1 MTVLYNYQ
9 YCTYFLLHCGL
20 GLRLGLALGLVF
32 HDKTPIH
39 YFYNM
44 LVRWWCSVDECGEG
58 KSRGRV
64 RAMDGSVPHIP
75 T

>member
-1 MTVLYNYQ
+1 
-9 YCTYFLLHCGL
+9 
-20 GLRLGLALGLVF
+20 
-32 HDKTPIH
+32 
-39 YFYNM
+39 
-44 LVRWWCSVDECGEG
+44 VDECGEG